1 MEASGGGG
9 LGRQS
14 PGAGY
19 LVRCR
24 LSGGR
29 IASVRAGAEPVRRLF
44 NEGQERFLSDCAGMP
59 INLDALTLLPP
70 VTAIRWENVR
80 VQRLEGVVAE
90 RWTIDDLDS
99 SSSRSGATLPRK
111 QRLHKRHLSR
121 EFKPSTSNATTS
133 TNRRPSL
140 YWRIWSAWSREGLA
154 LASRSRLIV
163 QVPQIL
169 SDLTRAV
176 CG

>member
-90 RWTIDDLDS
+90 RWTIDDLDFLELS
-99 SSSRSGATLPRK
+99 IRSDTAEEAAPAQEALEQGIQALNLERDE
-111 QRLHKRHLSR
+111 HKSKTELVLAHLV
-121 EFKPSTSNATTS
+121 
-133 TNRRPSL
+133 
-140 YWRIWSAWSREGLA
+140 GLE
-154 LASRSRLIV
+154 
-163 QVPQIL
+163 P
-169 SDLTRAV
+169 
-176 CG
+176 